1 MRFAWPAGSRAGAR
15 ATLPETMSAAPATTS
30 TLRRDVKV
38 ISLIAVAHGL
48 SHFYQLVIAVMF
60 PLIKEDLGVSYAA
73 LGAATAAYYTV
84 SGICQ
89 TLAGFAVDRYGAR
102 RVLLLGLGLCSLGI
116 LLAGLAQ
123 SYAMLVVAFLVAG
136 LGNSVFHPADFAILN
151 ARVEAKRLGYAF
163 SFHGIGGTLGWALA
177 PAFSYGL
184 SALYDWHAALI
195 AASALGVIMIGL
207 ILANSDAVPGAA
219 RTRAQVAA
227 VPTTLREDLRVL
239 TATPVLMCFLYFLL
253 LAAALIGVQ
262 NFGVAGLVALYDA
275 PVALASSALTAFL
288 IGGAAGILTGGYVAG
303 RARRHD
309 LVAAGGML
317 ASGCAVLV
325 LASGTLSLAFVAPM
339 LALAGFASGLT
350 NPSRDLLVRSATP
363 PGASGKVY
371 GFVYS
376 GLDVGSMATPVLY
389 GWMLDRALAAG
400 VFYAVFATLL
410 LSVATVLYLPART
423 SAARQAAQTP

>member
-1 MRFAWPAGSRAGAR
+1 
-15 ATLPETMSAAPATTS
+15 MSAVAP
-30 TLRRDVKV
+30 TLRQDVRV
-38 ISLIAVAHGL
+38 IGLIAAAHGL
-48 SHFYQLVIAVMF
+48 SHFYQLVVAVLF
-60 PLIKEDLGVSYAA
+60 PLIKQDLGVSYAA
-73 LGAATAAYYTV
+73 LGAATAVYYTV

-102 RVLLLGLGLCSLGI
+102 RVLLIGLALCSLGV

-151 ARVEAKRLGYAF
+151 ARVDAKRLGYAF

-184 SALYDWHAALI
+184 AALTSWHMALI
-195 AASALGVIMIGL
+195 VASALGVVMIGL
-207 ILANSDAVPGAA
+207 IAINGDAIHGLPRERAVQPGA
-219 RTRAQVAA
+219 
-227 VPTTLREDLRVL
+227 PTTLREDLRVL
-239 TATPVLMCFLYFLL
+239 AATPVLMCFLYFLL
-253 LAAALIGVQ
+253 LAAALIGLQ
-262 NFGVAGLVALYDA
+262 NFGVAGMVALYHA

-288 IGGAAGILTGGYVAG
+288 VGGAAGILTGGYIAG

-317 ASGCAVLV
+317 ASALAVLL
-325 LASGTLSLAFVAPM
+325 LASGALSHALIAPT
-339 LALAGFASGLT
+339 LALAGFCSGMT
-350 NPSRDLLVRSATP
+350 NPSRDLLVRGATP

-376 GLDVGSMATPVLY
+376 GLDVGSMATPVIY
-389 GWMLDRALAAG
+389 GWMLDRAMAAG
-400 VFYAVFATLL
+400 VFYGVFGVLL
-410 LSVATVLYLPART
+410 LSVATVLQLPARRRPA
-423 SAARQAAQTP
+423 SDAAAAR

>member
-1 MRFAWPAGSRAGAR
+1 MTG
-15 ATLPETMSAAPATTS
+15 ATT
-30 TLRRDVKV
+30 TLRQDVKV
-38 ISLIAVAHGL
+38 IGLIAVAHGL
-48 SHFYQLVIAVMF
+48 SHFYQLVVAVLF
-60 PLIKEDLGVSYAA
+60 PLIKQDLGVSYAA
-73 LGAATAAYYTV
+73 LGVATAVYYTV

-89 TLAGFAVDRYGAR
+89 TLAGFAVDRFGAR
-102 RVLLLGLGLCSLGI
+102 RVLLIGLALCSLGI
-116 LLAGLAQ
+116 LLTGLAQ
-123 SYAMLVVAFLVAG
+123 SYAMLVLAFFVAG

-151 ARVEAKRLGYAF
+151 ARVDAKRLGYAF

-184 SALYDWHAALI
+184 AALYGWHAALL
-195 AASALGVIMIGL
+195 AASALGVVMIGL
-207 ILANSDAVPGAA
+207 LLANPDAVPGAA
-219 RTRAQVAA
+219 RGRAQAA
-227 VPTTLREDLRVL
+227 AAPTTLREDLRVL
-239 TATPVLMCFLYFLL
+239 GATPVLMCFLYFLL
-253 LAAALIGVQ
+253 LAAALIGLQ

-288 IGGAAGILTGGYVAG
+288 IGGAAGILAGGYVAG

-317 ASGCAVLV
+317 ASACAVLL
-325 LASGTLSLAFVAPM
+325 LASGALSLAFVAPM

-350 NPSRDLLVRSATP
+350 NPSRDLLVRGATP

-389 GWMLDRALAAG
+389 GWLLDRALAAG
-400 VFYAVFATLL
+400 VFYAVFAVLL
-410 LSVATVLYLPART
+410 LSVATVLYLPARGT
-423 SAARQAAQTP
+423 AAPRAA

>member
-1 MRFAWPAGSRAGAR
+1 
-15 ATLPETMSAAPATTS
+15 MSAATS
-30 TLRRDVKV
+30 TLRQDVRV
-38 ISLIAVAHGL
+38 IGLIAVAHGL
-48 SHFYQLVIAVMF
+48 SHFYQLVVAVLF

-73 LGAATAAYYTV
+73 LGVATAVYYTV
-84 SGICQ
+84 SGVCQ
-89 TLAGFAVDRYGAR
+89 TLAGFAVDRFGAR
-102 RVLLLGLGLCSLGI
+102 RVLLLGLALCSLGI

-123 SYAMLVVAFLVAG
+123 SFAMLVLAFLVAG

-151 ARVEAKRLGYAF
+151 TRVDAKRLGYAF

-184 SALYDWHAALI
+184 AALTDWHTALI
-195 AASALGVIMIGL
+195 VASVLGVVVILL
-207 ILANSDAVPGAA
+207 ILANGDAVAGAA
-219 RTRAQVAA
+219 RGRAASAA
-227 VPTTLREDLRVL
+227 PTTLRQDLRVL

-288 IGGAAGILTGGYVAG
+288 IGGAAGILTGGYIAG

-317 ASGCAVLV
+317 ASGLAVLL
-325 LASGTLSLAFVAPM
+325 LASGTLSQALIAPM

-350 NPSRDLLVRSATP
+350 NPSRDLLVRGATP

-400 VFYAVFATLL
+400 VFYMVFAMLL
-410 LSVATVLYLPART
+410 LTVATVLYLPSRGTAPRPAT
-423 SAARQAAQTP
+423 DAAQTH

>member
-1 MRFAWPAGSRAGAR
+1 
-15 ATLPETMSAAPATTS
+15 MSAATS
-30 TLRRDVKV
+30 TLRQDVRV

-48 SHFYQLVIAVMF
+48 SHFYQLVVAVLF

-73 LGAATAAYYTV
+73 LGVATAVYYTV
-84 SGICQ
+84 SGVCQ
-89 TLAGFAVDRYGAR
+89 TLAGFAVDRFGAR
-102 RVLLLGLGLCSLGI
+102 RVLLIGLALCSFGI

-123 SYAMLVVAFLVAG
+123 SFAMLVLAFLVAG

-151 ARVEAKRLGYAF
+151 ARVDAKRLGYAF

-184 SALYDWHAALI
+184 ATLTDWHTALI
-195 AASALGVIMIGL
+195 VASVLGVVVILL
-207 ILANSDAVPGAA
+207 ILANGDAVAVAGAA
-219 RTRAQVAA
+219 RGRAASAA
-227 VPTTLREDLRVL
+227 PTTLRQDLRVL
-239 TATPVLMCFLYFLL
+239 TATPVLMCFFYFLL

-262 NFGVAGLVALYDA
+262 NFGVAGLVALYDV

-288 IGGAAGILTGGYVAG
+288 IGGAAGILTGGYIAG

-317 ASGCAVLV
+317 ASGLAVLL
-325 LASGTLSLAFVAPM
+325 LASGALSQALIAPM

-350 NPSRDLLVRSATP
+350 NPSRDLLVRGATP

-400 VFYAVFATLL
+400 VFYMVFAMLL
-410 LSVATVLYLPART
+410 LTVATVLYLPSRGTAPRPAT
-423 SAARQAAQTP
+423 DAAQTR

>member
-1 MRFAWPAGSRAGAR
+1 
-15 ATLPETMSAAPATTS
+15 MSAVAP
-30 TLRRDVKV
+30 TLRQDVRV
-38 ISLIAVAHGL
+38 IGLIAVAHGL
-48 SHFYQLVIAVMF
+48 SHFYQLVVAVLF
-60 PLIKEDLGVSYAA
+60 PLIKQDLGVSYAA

-89 TLAGFAVDRYGAR
+89 TLAGFAVDRFGAR
-102 RVLLLGLGLCSLGI
+102 RVLLIGLALCSLGV

-151 ARVEAKRLGYAF
+151 ARVDAKRLGYAF

-184 SALYDWHAALI
+184 AALTSWHM
-195 AASALGVIMIGL
+195 ALVVASALGVVMIGL
-207 ILANSDAVPGAA
+207 IVVNGDAIHGLPRERAA
-219 RTRAQVAA
+219 QASA
-227 VPTTLREDLRVL
+227 PTTLREDLRVL

-253 LAAALIGVQ
+253 LAAALIGLQ
-262 NFGVAGLVALYDA
+262 NFGVAGMVALYHA

-288 IGGAAGILTGGYVAG
+288 VGGAAGILTGGYVAG

-317 ASGCAVLV
+317 ASALAVLL
-325 LASGTLSLAFVAPM
+325 LASGVLSNALIAPT
-339 LALAGFASGLT
+339 LALAGFCSGMT
-350 NPSRDLLVRSATP
+350 NPSRDLLVRGATP

-389 GWMLDRALAAG
+389 GWMLDRAMAAG
-400 VFYAVFATLL
+400 VFYGVFAVLL
-410 LSVATVLYLPART
+410 LSVATVLQLPARRRVPQG
-423 SAARQAAQTP
+423 A

>member
-1 MRFAWPAGSRAGAR
+1 M
-15 ATLPETMSAAPATTS
+15 TAAAS
-30 TLRRDVKV
+30 TLRQDVKL
-38 ISLIAVAHGL
+38 IGLIAVAHGL
-48 SHFYQLVIAVMF
+48 SHFYQLVVAVLF
-60 PLIKEDLGVSYAA
+60 PLIKADLGVSYAA
-73 LGAATAAYYTV
+73 LGAATAVYYTV

-89 TLAGFAVDRYGAR
+89 TLAGFAVDRFGAR
-102 RVLLLGLGLCSLGI
+102 RVLLIGLALCSLGI
-116 LLAGLAQ
+116 LMAGLAQ
-123 SYAMLVVAFLVAG
+123 SYAMLVVAFFVAG

-151 ARVEAKRLGYAF
+151 ARVDAKRLGYAF

-184 SALYDWHAALI
+184 AALTDWHTALV
-195 AASALGVIMIGL
+195 AASVLGAIMIVL
-207 ILANSDAVPGAA
+207 ILANGDAVPGEA
-219 RTRAQVAA
+219 RGRVQQAVAG
-227 VPTTLREDLRVL
+227 TTLAEDLRVL
-239 TATPVLMCFLYFLL
+239 AAPAVLMCFLYFLL

-317 ASGCAVLV
+317 ASAAAVLL
-325 LASGTLSLAFVAPM
+325 LASGVLSQALIAPM

-350 NPSRDLLVRSATP
+350 NPSRDLLVRGATP

-389 GWMLDRALAAG
+389 GWMLDRALASG
-400 VFYAVFATLL
+400 VFYTVFAMLL
-410 LSVATVLYLPART
+410 LTVATVLYLPARG
-423 SAARQAAQTP
+423 SLRAAPDVAQTR

>member
-1 MRFAWPAGSRAGAR
+1 
-15 ATLPETMSAAPATTS
+15 MSAATS
-30 TLRRDVKV
+30 TLRQDVKV

-48 SHFYQLVIAVMF
+48 SHFYQLVIAVLF

-73 LGAATAAYYTV
+73 LGVATAVYYTV

-89 TLAGFAVDRYGAR
+89 TLAGFAVDRFGAR
-102 RVLLLGLGLCSLGI
+102 RVLLIGLALCSLGI

-123 SYAMLVVAFLVAG
+123 SFAMLVVAFLVAG

-151 ARVEAKRLGYAF
+151 ARVDAKRLGYAF

-184 SALYDWHAALI
+184 AALTDWHTALVV
-195 AASALGVIMIGL
+195 ASALGVVMIVL
-207 ILANSDAVPGAA
+207 ILANGDAVPGAA
-219 RTRAQVAA
+219 RGRAQAA
-227 VPTTLREDLRVL
+227 APTTLRQDLRVL

-317 ASGCAVLV
+317 ASALAVLL
-325 LASGTLSLAFVAPM
+325 LASGALSQALIAPM

-350 NPSRDLLVRSATP
+350 NPSRDLLVRGATP

-400 VFYAVFATLL
+400 VFYTVFAVLL
-410 LSVATVLYLPART
+410 LTVATVLYLPSRG
-423 SAARQAAQTP
+423 AALRPAPDAAQTR

>member
-1 MRFAWPAGSRAGAR
+1 MTA
-15 ATLPETMSAAPATTS
+15 ATTP
-30 TLRRDVKV
+30 LRRDVKV
-38 ISLIAVAHGL
+38 IGLISVAHGL
-48 SHFYQLVIAVMF
+48 SHFYQLVVAVLF
-60 PLIKEDLGVSYAA
+60 PLIKDDLGVSYAA
-73 LGAATAAYYTV
+73 LGVATAVYYTV
-84 SGICQ
+84 SGVCQ
-89 TLAGFAVDRYGAR
+89 TLAGFAVDRFGAR
-102 RVLLLGLGLCSLGI
+102 RVLLIGLALCSLGI

-123 SYAMLVVAFLVAG
+123 SYAMLMIAFLVAG

-151 ARVEAKRLGYAF
+151 ARVDASRLGYAF

-177 PAFSYGL
+177 PAFGYGL
-184 SALYDWHAALI
+184 AALADWHTALVAA
-195 AASALGVIMIGL
+195 AALGVVMIVL
-207 ILANSDAVPGAA
+207 ILASTDAVPGAA
-219 RTRAQVAA
+219 RGRAQPAPA
-227 VPTTLREDLRVL
+227 PTRFADDVRVL
-239 TATPVLMCFLYFLL
+239 AAPAVLMCFLYFLL

-288 IGGAAGILTGGYVAG
+288 VGGAAGILTGGYVAG
-303 RARRHD
+303 RTRRHD

-317 ASGCAVLV
+317 ASAAAVLV
-325 LASGTLSLAFVAPM
+325 LASGALSQALLAPM

-350 NPSRDLLVRSATP
+350 NPSRDLLVRGATP

-400 VFYAVFATLL
+400 VFYTVFAMLL
-410 LSVATVLYLPART
+410 LTVATVLYLPTRATAVTRT
-423 SAARQAAQTP
+423 A

>member
-1 MRFAWPAGSRAGAR
+1 
-15 ATLPETMSAAPATTS
+15 MSAATS
-30 TLRRDVKV
+30 TLRQDVKL
-38 ISLIAVAHGL
+38 IGLIAVAHGL
-48 SHFYQLVIAVMF
+48 SHFYQLVVAVLF
-60 PLIKEDLGVSYAA
+60 PLIKQDLGVSYAA
-73 LGAATAAYYTV
+73 LGAATAVYYTV

-89 TLAGFAVDRYGAR
+89 TLAGFAVDRFGAR
-102 RVLLLGLGLCSLGI
+102 RVLLSGLALCALGI

-123 SYAMLVVAFLVAG
+123 SYAMLVVAFFVAG

-151 ARVEAKRLGYAF
+151 ARVDAKRLGYAF
-163 SFHGIGGTLGWALA
+163 SFHGVGGTLGWALA

-184 SALYDWHAALI
+184 AALTDWHTALV
-195 AASALGVIMIGL
+195 AASLLGAIMIVL
-207 ILANSDAVPGAA
+207 ILANGDAVPGEARGRVQQALA
-219 RTRAQVAA
+219 RT
-227 VPTTLREDLRVL
+227 TLAEDLRVL
-239 TATPVLMCFLYFLL
+239 AAPAVLMCFLYFLL

-317 ASGCAVLV
+317 ASAAAVLL
-325 LASGTLSLAFVAPM
+325 LASGVLPQALIAPM

-350 NPSRDLLVRSATP
+350 NPSRDLLVRGATP

-400 VFYAVFATLL
+400 VFYTVFAMLL
-410 LSVATVLYLPART
+410 ATVATVLYLPSRGLVPR
-423 SAARQAAQTP
+423 AAPGAAQTR

>member
-1 MRFAWPAGSRAGAR
+1 
-15 ATLPETMSAAPATTS
+15 MSAAPATT
-30 TLRRDVKV
+30 TKLRRDVKV

-151 ARVEAKRLGYAF
+151 ARVDAKRLGYAF

-184 SALYDWHAALI
+184 SALYDWHTALI
-195 AASALGVIMIGL
+195 TASALGVIMVGL
-207 ILANSDAVPGAA
+207 ILVNSDAVPGAA
-219 RTRAQVAA
+219 RGRAQVAA
-227 VPTTLREDLRVL
+227 APTTLREDLRVL

-317 ASGCAVLV
+317 ASGCAVLL

-350 NPSRDLLVRSATP
+350 NPSRDLLVRGATP

-423 SAARQAAQTP
+423 SAARQAAQTL